1 MLVLFEDLGYTF
13 FVFFF
18 FFSSRRRHTRLQG
31 DWSSDVCSSDLCNSI
46 EHPWRRSN
54 AVAGARHPRESKA
67 AAGDTGAGAHPGRTI
82 SQAAVGAANPPAD
95 PTACATAT
103 HADRACCCRAGCPWG
118 YAVSTDTPT
127 SPAHADRGVIGRV
140 CGPPGNS
147 GSSTPE
153 TAGPCAGTVSPWKA
167 ARWFPT
173 IGPALP
179 ALSVKDARSAS
190 WLCDARRSHP
200 LGDGPG
206 IFLIN
211 VLRADLDIE

>member
-1 MLVLFEDLGYTF
+1 MAQTIGHQVHAFSNPHAGQTLQQQGATENIRGGGPMLLQARVILG
-13 FVFFF
+13 
-18 FFSSRRRHTRLQG
+18 SQRPRQAIL
-31 DWSSDVCSSDLCNSI
+31 
-46 EHPWRRSN
+46 
-54 AVAGARHPRESKA
+54 ARGH
-67 AAGDTGAGAHPGRTI
+67 I
-82 SQAAVGAANPPAD
+82 QAAVVAANPPAD

-211 VLRADLDIE
+211 VLRADLDIEQSRLDVGVAHQSL